1 MILQRIFEPLL
12 NISKQYDRSVGF
24 FTGEALA
31 HWGTSLYRIVQR
43 DDYKVRLIMSVVVI
57 SDKDI
62 ALLEQYID
70 KKELANLKEKSAV
83 RLSGPLVNSA
93 PNGNYFRSLFKDFA
107 WTASSGWRYYTG
119 RSR

>member
-1 MILQRIFEPLL
+1 
-12 NISKQYDRSVGF
+12 
-24 FTGEALA
+24 
-31 HWGTSLYRIVQR
+31 
-43 DDYKVRLIMSVVVI
+43 MSVVVI

-93 PNGNYFRSLFKDFA
+93 PNGNYFRSLLRILHGLLLVVGDIIQVDQDSCFF
-107 WTASSGWRYYTG
+107 TS
-119 RSR
+119 